1 MSDDLS
7 SRVAIVT
14 GAAGGIGRR
23 IVDGLLSAG
32 GRVFAVDL
40 ERNSLDALQAEHG
53 SNRLHCMAT
62 DLTDTAAPE
71 RILEE
76 AKGVFGRINVLVNN
90 AGIGRSIYTNDIIE
104 GAPAAWSIPSWAWE
118 RMFRVNTLS
127 AIYLSNVMVSEFLAQ
142 GEGSLVFVTT
152 SLNSM
157 INAGTGPYGPSKAAL
172 EAYAAVLV
180 DELSDT
186 PIAVNVVIPGGVVDT
201 PMIPDQ
207 ANFPRSDFLPPQV
220 MVRPI
225 QYLLSPAG
233 RKVTG
238 WRIRANL
245 WQEMANPIQALQHAG
260 APIAWSSIASGQRR
274 PLRKHSRFPD

>member
-7 SRVAIVT
+7 SRAAIVT

-32 GRVFAVDL
+32 SRVLAVDL
-40 ERNSLDALQAEHG
+40 ERKALDVLQAEHG
-53 SNRLHCMAT
+53 SNRLHCMAA
-62 DLTDTAAPE
+62 DLADAAAPA

-76 AKGVFGRINVLVNN
+76 AKAVFGRINVLINN
-90 AGIGRSIYTNDIIE
+90 AGIGRSIYTKDIIE
-104 GAPAAWSIPSWAWE
+104 GAPAAWSIPPWAWE
-118 RMFRVNTLS
+118 KMFRVNTLS
-127 AIYLSNVMVSEFLAQ
+127 AIHLSNVMVPEFLAQ
-142 GEGSLVFVTT
+142 GEGGLVFVTT

-172 EAYAAVLV
+172 EAFAAVLA
-180 DELSDT
+180 DELSET
-186 PIAVNVVIPGGVVDT
+186 PITVNVVIPGGVVDT

-207 ANFPRSDFLPPQV
+207 ANFPRSEFLNPQV
-220 MVRPI
+220 MVPPI
-225 QYLLSPAG
+225 RYLLSDAG

-238 WRIRANL
+238 RRIRANL
-245 WQEMANPIQALQHAG
+245 WQEMTDPTQALQHAG

-274 PLRKHSRFPD
+274 VPRRSS